1 MLISFH
7 DKEFMLKKGLAWH
20 YAAYD
25 KRPELETVSA
35 NDVYENVFAT
45 LKRMNCVFG
54 FTAEN
59 IIRS

>member
-1 MLISFH
+1 MLISFY
-7 DKEFMLKKGLAWH
+7 DKELMLKKGLAWH

-35 NDVYENVFAT
+35 NDVYENAFGA

-54 FTAEN
+54 LTGKN
-59 IIRS
+59 MIGS